1 MSNDHKILKSDNEII
16 SRVRLFSAI
25 EGGSTF
31 WSREIESKGA
41 EQVLNCALEG
51 GYDPI
56 KYART
61 IEKIEKSNAD
71 QLLQSICDAGAI
83 FLIPT
88 DPTWPQSL
96 QDLATPPIALVTKGD
111 PALLSRNSLAI
122 VGSRN
127 PTQYGLRIAQD
138 FAAGF
143 VDREWSIISGG
154 AYGIDAA
161 AHKGA
166 LVAEGIT
173 VAVIA
178 TGIDINYPAG
188 HARLFSEIAELGCL
202 VSEVPPGTSA
212 VPARFLARNRIIA
225 ALSNA
230 TLVVEAAFRSGS
242 LRTARDAAELMRP
255 VMAIPGPITS
265 PVSEG
270 CHRLIGERA
279 AEIVTSV
286 ADAVEFLS
294 PM

>member
-16 SRVRLFSAI
+16 FRVRLFSAI

-41 EQVLNCALEG
+41 GQVLNCVLEG

-61 IEKIEKSNAD
+61 IAKIQKSNAD

-83 FLIPT
+83 FLTPA
-88 DPTWPQSL
+88 DPAWPKSV
-96 QDLATPPIALVTKGD
+96 QDLATPPIGLVVKGD
-111 PALLSRNSLAI
+111 PAFLSRDSLAI

-127 PTQYGLRIAQD
+127 PTQYGLRIAQE

-188 HARLFSEIAELGCL
+188 HARLFAEIAELGCL
-202 VSEVPPGTSA
+202 VSEVPPGTAA

-286 ADAVEFLS
+286 ADAVEFLA